1 MAAMNDV
8 PASPDV
14 VVVGGGVI
22 GLSIAWRAAE
32 TGRRVAVVDP
42 APGRGATW
50 AAAGMLA
57 PVTEAHYGE
66 EALAGLTV
74 HAAEQWPAYSS
85 DLEAVSECDTGY
97 LRCGTIVVG
106 ADRSD
111 RLALDEIRAYQTS
124 LGLEVTALSGRE
136 SRELEPAL
144 SPGSHG
150 GAHVPGDHQVDN
162 RLLVAALLAAC
173 RAHHVTFVAD
183 RVVAVDQDQT
193 GAVSGIIHG
202 SGIALRAPA
211 VVLASGWDVA
221 LAKGLSP
228 DTLPPVRPVKGM
240 TLRLQAR
247 ALAPRLSRTVRG
259 LVHGIPCYLVPRT
272 DGALVVGATSEERG
286 TDRTVDAGAVYALLR
301 DARSLVPGIDEYELV
316 ECATGLRPATPDNA
330 PVVGWSSVPGL
341 ALAVGHYRNGI
352 LLAPVTAT
360 AVADL
365 IAGRPLPEVM
375 TPFGPE
381 RFPDRVRAVPAP
393 SAAAR

>member
-1 MAAMNDV
+1 MAAMHEV

-22 GLSIAWRAAE
+22 GLSIAWRVAE
-32 TGRRVAVVDP
+32 TGRRVVVVDP

-50 AAAGMLA
+50 AAAGMIA

-66 EALAGLTV
+66 EALASLAV
-74 HAAEQWPAYSS
+74 HAAERWPAYNT
-85 DLEAVSECDTGY
+85 DLEAVSARGTGY

-111 RLALDEIRAYQTS
+111 RLALDEIRAYQAS

-144 SPGSHG
+144 SPNSHG
-150 GAHVPGDHQVDN
+150 GAHVTGDHQVDN
-162 RLLVAALLAAC
+162 RLLVAALTAAC

-183 RVVAVDQDQT
+183 RVAAVDRDRT
-193 GAVSGIIHG
+193 GAVSGVVQDT
-202 SGIALRAPA
+202 GIALRAPT
-211 VVLASGWDVA
+211 VVLAAGWD
-221 LAKGLSP
+221 LASVQGLP
-228 DTLPPVRPVKGM
+228 PGTLPPVRPVKGM

-247 ALAPRLSRTVRG
+247 ALAPRLSQTVRG
-259 LVHGIPCYLVPRT
+259 LVHGIPCYLVPRH

-286 TDRTVDAGAVYALLR
+286 TDQTVDAGAVYALLR

-316 ECATGLRPATPDNA
+316 ECATGLRPGTPDNA

-341 ALAVGHYRNGI
+341 ALAAGHYRNGI
-352 LLAPVTAT
+352 LLAPVTAA

-365 IAGRPLPEVM
+365 VAGRPLPDVM
-375 TPFGPE
+375 APFGPE
-381 RFPDRVRAVPAP
+381 RLLGHARGAPA
-393 SAAAR
+393 AGTAAR